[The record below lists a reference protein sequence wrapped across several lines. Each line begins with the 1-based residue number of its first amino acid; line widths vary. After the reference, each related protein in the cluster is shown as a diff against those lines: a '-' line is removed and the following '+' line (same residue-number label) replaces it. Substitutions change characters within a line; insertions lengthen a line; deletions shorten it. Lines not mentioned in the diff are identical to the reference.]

1 MKSERQKKIIEII
14 CSNEIDTQEELVEI
28 LKNTGY
34 DVTQATISRDI
45 RALGLIKVAGETKR
59 QKYAI
64 PDKIDPTSDGK
75 YITLLRDAVKSFD
88 YAENIIV
95 IKTVSGMAMAVAA
108 ALDNLQIDTIVG
120 CVAGDDTLLCVVRNK
135 NLINE
140 TIDQLKDIHR
150 LAKASATW

>member
-28 LKNTGY
+28 LRNTGY

-45 RALGLIKVAGETKR
+45 RALGLIKVAGDTKR

-64 PDKIDPTSDGK
+64 PDKIDPINDGK
-75 YITLLRDAVKSFD
+75 YLTILRDAILSLD
-88 YAENIIV
+88 SAENIIV

-108 ALDNLQIDTIVG
+108 GIDNLNIDTIVG
-120 CVAGDDTLLCVVRNK
+120 CVAGDDTLMCVVRSK
-135 NLINE
+135 NLISE
-140 TIDQLKDIHR
+140 TIEQFKGIHR
-150 LAKASATW
+150 LAKENTTW

>member
-150 LAKASATW
+150 LAKESTTW